1 MRSSPANASVI
12 CVPMD
17 AMLISGIATSPT
29 KMLYMNRSP
38 SVIAPESTERPPS
51 RIIRIPIAPMMIVAN
66 EPTPEIPVMV
76 AAMLRNSV
84 LAPRVNTS
92 RSLRSAWYALTIRIP
107 PRVSARRPVTSAL
120 ILPRSRN
127 SGRSLVKASAIPA
140 PKQARMRIAIAV
152 SRQLSTN
159 STTSATAPESRPP
172 TS

>member
-1 MRSSPANASVI
+1 
-12 CVPMD
+12 
-17 AMLISGIATSPT
+17 
-29 KMLYMNRSP
+29 
-38 SVIAPESTERPPS
+38 
-51 RIIRIPIAPMMIVAN
+51 MIVAN
-66 EPTPEIPVMV
+66 EPRPEMPVMV

-140 PKQARMRIAIAV
+140 PKQARIRIAIAV

-159 STTSATAPESRPP
+159 STTSATAPVSTPPISCTSPVPTRLRMPSASDMIREMRMPLLVESK
-172 TS
+172 